1 MVDALGSFLE
11 QSGIDLEISPLLNV
25 RLLDN
30 IIILGRVEKAAI
42 NGRDRRDLA
51 LLQKNVSIPSKEEAL
66 RWVCRTRALFRA
78 VKQTC

>member
-30 IIILGRVEKAAI
+30 IVVLGRVEKAAL

-66 RWVCRTRALFRA
+66 R
-78 VKQTC
+78 